1 MGMSVVYSSVRS
13 TLTIMV
19 SVVVKLEMR
28 PESRFVTDSAYESAR
43 PTSPERTKA
52 YARMLMAGKE
62 LGSRKDKEKTTQKK
76 REKPTL

>member
-28 PESRFVTDSAYESAR
+28 PESRFVTERAYESAR

-52 YARMLMAGKE
+52 
-62 LGSRKDKEKTTQKK
+62 
-76 REKPTL
+76 